1 MEDVCRF
8 LKKGNECLF
17 EESQVNK
24 QQLGFCGI
32 QQTLQKNSVGI
43 ILWDGITVRKDQ
55 IPWEKDRQSVL
66 FYAPAPKTHGNFTLF
81 LLTLYKKTK

>member
-24 QQLGFCGI
+24 QQLVFCLTSI
-32 QQTLQKNSVGI
+32 QTDVSFLG
-43 ILWDGITVRKDQ
+43 
-55 IPWEKDRQSVL
+55 EKRSHCFVM
-66 FYAPAPKTHGNFTLF
+66 K
-81 LLTLYKKTK
+81 